1 MKLDGNIS
9 CSWMSFGVCLYR
21 GFQLKGVITLQVQ
34 NSAKTP
40 LKKFM
45 LKMAISSKFNEVK
58 RGIIRRNSLWDKL
71 IFAKIQVG

>member
-9 CSWMSFGVCLYR
+9 CSWMSFGVCLYG